1 MDRKEILQNGSSF
14 LLNCFRDA
22 MDKHYEEEIAP
33 AVARQKEEDVCCTI
47 AAFLELKVSETK
59 IMRLLSKF
67 YGVDSIAVANEL
79 IMTVKANSQVSALKD
94 YLNELGMSRVEVMN
108 YLKEHR
114 VRAQLHTDS
123 KLQNMAIDKLKAYF
137 DKH

>member
-1 MDRKEILQNGSSF
+1 MDTKEILQNGSVF
-14 LLNCFRDA
+14 LRDCFRDA
-22 MDKHYEEEIAP
+22 MDHHYEEEIAL

-67 YGVDSIAVANEL
+67 YGVDSIAEANEL
-79 IMTVKANSQVSALKD
+79 ITTVKANNEVSALRD
-94 YLNELGMSRVEVMN
+94 YLHELGMSRVEVMN

>member
-1 MDRKEILQNGSSF
+1 MDTKEIIQEGSVF
-14 LLNCFRDA
+14 LRDCFRDA
-22 MDKHYEEEIAP
+22 MDHHYEKEIAL

-47 AAFLELKVSETK
+47 AAFLELKVSETE

-94 YLNELGMSRVEVMN
+94 YLNELGMSRVEVIN
-108 YLKEHR
+108 YLKKYR
-114 VRAQLHTDS
+114 VRAQLLTNS